1 MRKGKMLN
9 SEIMSVISTMGH
21 TDKIVIAD
29 AGLPIPDHVERIDLA
44 LTEGVPT
51 FMQVLDALMEVYE
64 CESYILADE
73 ILDNNPAIHDAILS
87 KLHDSTVSYVS
98 HKAFKKKCND
108 VKAVIRTGEC
118 TPFANI
124 ILQSGVIF

>member
-9 SEIMSVISTMGH
+9 SEIMSVISKMGH

-29 AGLPIPDHVERIDLA
+29 AGLPIPDHVRRIDLA
-44 LTEGVPT
+44 LINGVPN
-51 FMQVLDALMEVYE
+51 FLQVLSALLEVYK
-64 CESYILADE
+64 CESYVLADE
-73 ILDNNPAIHDAILS
+73 ISDNNPATQKLILS

-98 HKAFKKKCND
+98 HEEFKKKCND
-108 VKAVIRTGEC
+108 VKAIIRTGEC